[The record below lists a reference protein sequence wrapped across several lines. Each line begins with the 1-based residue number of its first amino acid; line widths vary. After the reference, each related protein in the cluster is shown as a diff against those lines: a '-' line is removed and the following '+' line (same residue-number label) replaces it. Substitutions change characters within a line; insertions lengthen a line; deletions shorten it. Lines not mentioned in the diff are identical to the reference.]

1 MKRQGLLS
9 LILGVVLLPSL
20 AYTQGMSGTVAAANI
35 PFAFTVNSTTLPA
48 GSYTIRN
55 LGPGNNVL
63 QISSY
68 DARAGMLTTAL
79 HSGRKATRTVLVFHR
94 YGDRYFLKSIERKG
108 YASGYEFA
116 ECRLE
121 KELRS
126 QNMKDTEQAQNRTAP
141 EEILVAAN

>member
-20 AYTQGMSGTVAAANI
+20 AYTQGVSGAVAANI

-55 LGPGNNVL
+55 LGRGNDVL

-68 DARAGMLTTAL
+68 EAKAGMLTTAI
-79 HSGRKATRTVLVFHR
+79 HSGKKSDRTVLVFHR
-94 YGDRYFLKSIERKG
+94 YGDRYFLKSIERNG
-108 YASGYEFA
+108 YASGYEFP
-116 ECRLE
+116 ECKLE
-121 KELRS
+121 KELRA
-126 QNMKDTEQAQNRTAP
+126 QIMKDNQRAQNRTAP